1 MADGV
6 LFVRGQLGIAAVL
19 GVGALVRF
27 AHAAVSGDEQRV
39 VAKAVVAA
47 QPRKSDAA
55 RALAHA
61 GQVPTVRQDEAHRRD
76 ELCPPLPGRHR
87 LHGSQKL
94 IVVGL
99 VIAVVAAVAG
109 AVHAGCTV
117 QCVHAQTGVIGD
129 GGQAA
134 GLADSLCLDEGVF
147 RKGGA
152 GFLRL
157 DGDAQLL
164 LADHLMSLRFQ
175 NAAQLAKLSG
185 VAGRCTNFHF
195 LRPP

>member
-1 MADGV
+1 M
-6 LFVRGQLGIAAVL
+6 LGRLSV
-19 GVGALVRF
+19 
-27 AHAAVSGDEQRV
+27 AHAAVGGDEQRV

-61 GQVPTVRQDEAHRRD
+61 GQVPTVRQDEAYRRD
-76 ELCPPLPGRHR
+76 ELLPPLPCRHR

-109 AVHAGCTV
+109 AASGCAVQRVHHKPESSAMVGRP
-117 QCVHAQTGVIGD
+117 
-129 GGQAA
+129 
-134 GLADSLCLDEGVF
+134 LALQMVF
-147 RKGGA
+147 ALMRAFSAKVVPVSSGSMVMPS
-152 GFLRL
+152 FF
-157 DGDAQLL
+157 

-175 NAAQLAKLSG
+175 NAAQFAGFPALP
-185 VAGRCTNFHF
+185 VAAQIFRA
-195 LRPP
+195 PP